1 MKAGFFIEE
10 IMNQH
15 SQKTLEYDKVLIIIK
30 GKCLTPYGAEQAD
43 LLEPLYV
50 RKAIE
55 QRLTEITQMRD
66 IIKFGIAFP
75 LYRLEES
82 RDCISRSMVEEHFLE
97 PADILQI
104 SHLIKAS
111 HDLHRYDKENWDKFP
126 LIAEYLKQLR
136 SFPELIT
143 EIERAIDPDGSIK
156 DSASKTLRTIRQNLA
171 DSRHK
176 IENLLNKILASQKKQ
191 AGWQDDVVTL
201 RSDRYVIGV
210 PTNRYQHDMGILHDR
225 SQTGATLFIEP
236 KEAVE
241 MNNKIHLLHQQEYQE
256 IVRILKALTAEIR
269 TRADSLLENCRLIGQ
284 LDLLHACGNFSAEIN
299 GNQPKIVDDPSFKLI
314 DARHPLLVKQFKSVE
329 KVIPNTIS
337 LNDDCQAILVT
348 GPNTGGKTI
357 CLKTVGLSILMAQ
370 TGLHISVDEKS
381 EVGIFHDIFADI
393 GDEQSIELSLSTFS
407 SHITNIIDSLKAANG
422 NVLLLY
428 DEIGAGTDPKEGSAL
443 AESIILHALEKGAR
457 MIVTTHYSQ
466 LKTLAMEYSQLEN
479 ASLEFDKKTL
489 APTYELRIGIP
500 GSSYAVEIAG
510 RLGMPQSI
518 CTRAVSLLD
527 SGEKSLDKLIT
538 SLEEELKA
546 IKEDKTELS
555 AKLEKATELEAFY
568 KTRVDALTKEVETE
582 KKKAL
587 EETETFLASTR
598 KEIEHL
604 VAEIRSSDAS
614 DKAVKAFH
622 HKLRER
628 EAGVAKRKTKPKP
641 KNVDYTN
648 FAKGDAVEIISLG
661 QKGEIDELI
670 GNNKAKV
677 KVGSMYTTVEIR
689 NLIKIDKP
697 HTLKKTVKAHLKDND
712 GYGANREIH
721 LRGMTV
727 EEAILELEKFLDRA
741 VISGLTQVYVIHG
754 KGSGILRKQLT
765 EYLKKHR
772 EVASVRLGDFN
783 EGGAGVTVVKL
794 RE

>member
-1 MKAGFFIEE
+1 
-10 IMNQH
+10 MNQH
-15 SQKTLEYDKVLIIIK
+15 SLKTLEYDKVLAIIK
-30 GKCLTPYGAEQAD
+30 GKCLTPYGSEQSD
-43 LLEPLYV
+43 RLEPLYV
-50 RKAIE
+50 KKAIE
-55 QRLTEITQMRD
+55 QRLGEVTEMRD
-66 IIKFGIAFP
+66 IIKFGVAFP
-75 LYRLEES
+75 LYRLEDS
-82 RDCISRSMVEEHFLE
+82 RDYINKSMVEDHFLE

-111 HDLHRYDKENWDKFP
+111 NDLYHYDKDHREKFP
-126 LIAEYLKQLR
+126 LLAEYLKRLR

-143 EIERAIDPDGSIK
+143 EINRAIDPDGSIK
-156 DSASKTLRTIRQNLA
+156 DSASKTLRSIRQNLA

-176 IENLLNKILASQKKQ
+176 IENLLNKILSGQKKQ
-191 AGWQDDVVTL
+191 TGWQDDIVTM

-210 PTNRYQHDMGILHDR
+210 PTNRYENDMGILHDR

-269 TRADSLLENCRLIGQ
+269 TRAESLLENCRVIGQ
-284 LDLLHACGNFSAEIN
+284 LDLLHACGGFSAEIN
-299 GNQPKIVDDPSFKLI
+299 GNQPKIIDDPAFKLI
-314 DARHPLLVKQFKSVE
+314 DARHPLLVKQFQSVE
-329 KVIPNTIS
+329 KVVPNTIG
-337 LNDDCQAILVT
+337 LNDDRQAILVT

-357 CLKTVGLSILMAQ
+357 CLKTVGLSVLMAQ

-407 SHITNIIDSLKAANG
+407 SHIRNIIDGLKGSNG

-457 MIVTTHYSQ
+457 MIITTHYSQ
-466 LKTLAMEYSQLEN
+466 LKTLAMEYPQLEN
-479 ASLEFDKKTL
+479 ASLEFNKKTL

-510 RLGMPQSI
+510 RLGMPASI
-518 CTRAVSLLD
+518 CERAVSLLS

-546 IKEDKTELS
+546 IKEDKAELS
-555 AKLEKATELEAFY
+555 EKLEKATELEAFY
-568 KTRVDALTKEVETE
+568 KTRVEALTKEVETE

-587 EETETFLASTR
+587 EETENFLATTR

-614 DKAVKAFH
+614 DQAVKAFH
-622 HKLRER
+622 RNLKER
-628 EAGVAKRKTKPKP
+628 EAGVAQRKAKPKP
-641 KNVDYTN
+641 KRVDHTN

-661 QKGEIDELI
+661 QKGEIEELL

-689 NLIKIDKP
+689 NLVKTDKP
-697 HTLKKTVKAHLKDND
+697 NPMRKPVKASLNDND
-712 GYGANREIH
+712 GFGASREIH

-754 KGSGILRKQLT
+754 KGSGVLRKQLT